1 MHKVKTRPADFPMTT
16 SKFRMDLPVVLSL
29 AGIVSVAAVI
39 GAAAVYGGI
48 FNGGS
53 RYLTAMISPFAGM
66 SGQTQTDLGNE
77 ISRLNQKV
85 AKLSRELQAI
95 SRMQTTTS
103 TRINKIEEAFTSTA
117 SISAPAV
124 MSSSPYYRILETG
137 WNADDMVTRK
147 QKRDRIA
154 LLKSEAIL
162 SKKGQIQ
169 LATAPVQPRYAVEL
183 DSYDNIITARNYWQ
197 NLLETHQVLLGK
209 LEPHLLPTLDAS
221 KKNKRVKLIIGPIKT
236 ATQAAQ
242 ICSTLRSS
250 GQPCQERL
258 FSTSNIMVVSAPDAS
273 DINFTE

>member
-1 MHKVKTRPADFPMTT
+1 MHKVKTRPADFPMAS

-48 FNGGS
+48 FNGNS
-53 RYLTAMISPFAGM
+53 RNLTAMITPAAGM
-66 SGQTQTDLGNE
+66 KGRTKTDLGNE
-77 ISRLNQKV
+77 ISRLNKKV
-85 AKLSRELQAI
+85 AKLSRQLQAI
-95 SRMQTTTS
+95 TLTQTTTL
-103 TRINKIEEAFTSTA
+103 TRIDKIEEAFTSTA

-154 LLKSEAIL
+154 LLKSEAFL
-162 SKKGQIQ
+162 SKKGRIQ
-169 LATAPVQPRYAVEL
+169 LATAPAQPRYAVEL
-183 DSYDNIITARNYWQ
+183 DSYENIITARNYWQ
-197 NLLETHQVLLGK
+197 NLLETNQVLLGK
-209 LEPHLLPTLDAS
+209 LEPHMLPTLDPS
-221 KKNKRVKLIIGPIKT
+221 RKNKRVKLIIGPIKT
-236 ATQAAQ
+236 AAKAAQ

-258 FSTSNIMVVSAPDAS
+258 FSTSNIMVVSAPGTS
-273 DINFTE
+273 GIKFTE